1 LATAGIEVVKLE
13 AKDGRILRGWFRS
26 FLRAGVHAE
35 QEQSAKG
42 EDRNACHDFDLLR
55 SPESNRA
62 GGAFLVF
69 DTIARRAARPPRPR

>member
-13 AKDGRILRGWFRS
+13 AEDGRILRGWFRS

-42 EDRNACHDFDLLR
+42 EDRNACHDFDPPSQSGKQSRWRR
-55 SPESNRA
+55 SF
-62 GGAFLVF
+62 GV
-69 DTIARRAARPPRPR
+69 